1 MSEVAIASAQT
12 AESQLEKIDNTSLAL
27 RTTFPMDTPEGQ
39 DMAFAALQSS
49 EPLSEH
55 LGEVINLVHFMGQTI
70 NVVADETT
78 GEMTVRV
85 RTVII
90 DDKGNAYAATSDQ
103 LLNSLVTL
111 TAIYGPPA
119 HWSAPKP
126 IVVKEERSRRGFRF
140 FTVVPAPKAGRAS

>member
-12 AESQLEKIDNTSLAL
+12 AESQLEKIDNNNLAL
-27 RTTFPMDTPEGQ
+27 RTTFSMDTPEGQ

-55 LGEVINLVHFMGQTI
+55 LGEVINLVHFIGQTI
-70 NVVADETT
+70 NVMDETT

-85 RTVII
+85 RTII
-90 DDKGNAYAATSDQ
+90 LDDKGNAYSATSDQ

-119 HWSAPKP
+119 QWSAAKP
-126 IVVKEERSRRGFRF
+126 IVVKESRSRRGFRF

>member
-1 MSEVAIASAQT
+1 MSEVAISSAQT

-27 RTTFPMDTPEGQ
+27 RTTFSMDTPEGQ

-70 NVVADETT
+70 NVADENT

-90 DDKGNAYAATSDQ
+90 DDKGKAYTATSDQ

-119 HWSAPKP
+119 KWSAPKP
-126 IVVKEERSRRGFRF
+126 VVVKEARSRRGFRF
-140 FTVVPAPKAGRAS
+140 FTVVPAPKAGKAS

>member
-12 AESQLEKIDNTSLAL
+12 AESLLEKIDNTNLAL
-27 RTTFPMDTPEGQ
+27 RTTFTMDTPEGQ

-70 NVVADETT
+70 NVADENT
-78 GEMTVRV
+78 GEMSIRV
-85 RTVII
+85 RTII
-90 DDKGNAYAATSDQ
+90 LDDKGKAYSATSDQ

-111 TAIYGPPA
+111 TAVYGPPA
-119 HWSAPKP
+119 QWSEPKP

>member
-49 EPLSEH
+49 EPLSDH
-55 LGEVINLVHFMGQTI
+55 IGEVINLVHFMGQTI
-70 NVVADETT
+70 NVADENT

-85 RTVII
+85 RTII
-90 DDKGNAYAATSDQ
+90 LDDKGKAYTATSDQ

-119 HWSAPKP
+119 KWTAPKP

>member
-27 RTTFPMDTPEGQ
+27 RTTFTMDTPEGQ

-49 EPLSEH
+49 EPISEH
-55 LGEVINLVHFMGQTI
+55 LGEVINLVHFMGQSI
-70 NVVADETT
+70 NVMDEAT
-78 GEMTVRV
+78 GEMTVRA
-85 RTVII
+85 RTII
-90 DDKGNAYAATSDQ
+90 LDDKGNAYSATSDQ

-119 HWSAPKP
+119 QWTAPKP
-126 IVVKEERSRRGFRF
+126 IVVKELRSRRGFRF

>member
-27 RTTFPMDTPEGQ
+27 RTTFTMDTPEGQ

-49 EPLSEH
+49 EPISEH

-70 NVVADETT
+70 NVMDETT
-78 GEMTVRV
+78 GEMTVRA
-85 RTVII
+85 RTII
-90 DDKGNAYAATSDQ
+90 LDDKGNAYSATSDQ

-119 HWSAPKP
+119 QWSAPKP
-126 IVVKEERSRRGFRF
+126 IVVKESRSRRGFRF

>member
-27 RTTFPMDTPEGQ
+27 RTTFTMDTPEGQ

-49 EPLSEH
+49 EPISEH

-70 NVVADETT
+70 NVMDEAT
-78 GEMTVRV
+78 GEMTVRA
-85 RTVII
+85 RTII
-90 DDKGNAYAATSDQ
+90 LDDKGNAYSATSDQ

-119 HWSAPKP
+119 QWSAPKP
-126 IVVKEERSRRGFRF
+126 IVVKEARSRRGFRF

>member
-27 RTTFPMDTPEGQ
+27 RTTFTMDTPEGQ

-49 EPLSEH
+49 EPISEH
-55 LGEVINLVHFMGQTI
+55 LGEVINLVHFMGQSI
-70 NVVADETT
+70 NVMDEAT
-78 GEMTVRV
+78 GEMTVRA
-85 RTVII
+85 RTII
-90 DDKGNAYAATSDQ
+90 LDDKGNAYSATSDQ

-119 HWSAPKP
+119 QWSAPKP
-126 IVVKEERSRRGFRF
+126 IVVKEARSRRGFRF

>member
-12 AESQLEKIDNTSLAL
+12 AESQLEKIDNTNLAL

-49 EPLSEH
+49 EQLSDH

-70 NVVADETT
+70 NVVDEIT

-90 DDKGNAYAATSDQ
+90 DDKGKAYTATSDQ
-103 LLNSLVTL
+103 VLNSLVTL
-111 TAIYGPPA
+111 TAISGPPA
-119 HWSAPKP
+119 QWSAPKP

-140 FTVVPAPKAGRAS
+140 YTVVPAPKAGRAS

>member
-1 MSEVAIASAQT
+1 MSEVAISSAQT

-27 RTTFPMDTPEGQ
+27 RTTFSMDTPEGQ

-70 NVVADETT
+70 NVADENT

-90 DDKGNAYAATSDQ
+90 DDKGKAYTATSDQ

-119 HWSAPKP
+119 KWSAPKP

>member
-1 MSEVAIASAQT
+1 MSEVAISSAQT
-12 AESQLEKIDNTSLAL
+12 AESLLEKIDNTNLAL

-70 NVVADETT
+70 NVADENT

-90 DDKGNAYAATSDQ
+90 DDKGKAYTATSDQ

-119 HWSAPKP
+119 RWSAPKP
-126 IVVKEERSRRGFRF
+126 VVVKEERSRRGFRF

>member
-12 AESQLEKIDNTSLAL
+12 AESQLEKIDNSNLAL
-27 RTTFPMDTPEGQ
+27 RTTFSMDTSEGQ

-70 NVVADETT
+70 NVADETT

-90 DDKGNAYAATSDQ
+90 DDKGNAYSATSDQ

-111 TAIYGPPA
+111 TAIYGPPTK
-119 HWSAPKP
+119 WSAPKQV
-126 IVVKEERSRRGFRF
+126 VVKEERSRRGFRF